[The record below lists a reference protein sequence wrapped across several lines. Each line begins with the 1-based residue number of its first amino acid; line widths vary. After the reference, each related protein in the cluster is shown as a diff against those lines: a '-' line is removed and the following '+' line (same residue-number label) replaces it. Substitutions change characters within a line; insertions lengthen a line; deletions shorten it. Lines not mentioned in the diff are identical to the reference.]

1 MTELKGVARGLGIDQ
16 KILQQLAAGSSLEVN
31 PSSAVTLASESVC
44 MCACVHLCEETKS
57 FNLLNL
63 ST

>member
-1 MTELKGVARGLGIDQ
+1 MTELKGVAHGLGIDQ

-44 MCACVHLCEETKS
+44 ACVHLCEETKS
-57 FNLLNL
+57 FIC
-63 ST
+63 SIK

>member
-1 MTELKGVARGLGIDQ
+1 MTELKGVAHGLGIDQ

-44 MCACVHLCEETKS
+44 VCAFV
-57 FNLLNL
+57 
-63 ST
+63 

>member
-1 MTELKGVARGLGIDQ
+1 MTELKGVAHGLGIDQ

-44 MCACVHLCEETKS
+44 ACVCVRVCICVRKQ
-57 FNLLNL
+57 NLLIC
-63 ST
+63 SI